1 MPWPVCLQMAT
12 LGGGGD
18 TAVQLYT
25 PGPGANNGG
34 QVDFSP
40 GAALEAAKVA
50 LAGISHLDTIVIKGQ
65 DVSATGL
72 ADALKDLRSVKYL
85 TMSFYLT
92 FAADDAD
99 VVFPS
104 LVRLYNGVFWAD
116 AKSLTFP
123 ALQSI
128 DEKCGI
134 LGNGIDLTQKR
145 LTAIRMPS
153 LRYAQHLEIRAWAEL
168 VEVDFSSLVVT
179 GGLQYGV
186 KIGVNGALPKL
197 ETFKV
202 SEDFVLARKEIKFSG
217 VSKLTCAANAGLS
230 KMLSECKSRSPDTW
244 NSCTVSGA
252 PGDC

>member
-1 MPWPVCLQMAT
+1 MACVCLQMAT
-12 LGGGGD
+12 LGGGD
-18 TAVQLYT
+18 VTAIQLYT

-40 GAALEAAKVA
+40 GAALEAAKFA

-134 LGNGIDLTQKR
+134 LGNGIDLTQKQ

-186 KIGVNGALPKL
+186 TIGVNGALPKL

-202 SEDFVLARKEIKFSG
+202 SDDFVLARKEIKFSG
-217 VSKLTCAANAGLS
+217 VSMLTCAANAGLS